1 MAKRIEKVSFTLD
14 KLLSKRGLGGRL
26 KEYRVF
32 GQWEKIVGKVIAR
45 HARPQS
51 VRGKRLSVIVDS
63 NAWMQQLSMLKPD
76 IIQKVNRSMGKDAIA
91 GITLKL
97 GEVAVS
103 ETPSRE
109 RRVPV
114 RLSNEEKIKVEE
126 YVKNVQDDEA
136 REVIKRVIEK
146 DMMIRKKK
154 T

>member
-1 MAKRIEKVSFTLD
+1 MTASSFRRGEPD
-14 KLLSKRGLGGRL
+14 RRGSRRHFLS
-26 KEYRVF
+26 
-32 GQWEKIVGKVIAR
+32 
-45 HARPQS
+45 
-51 VRGKRLSVIVDS
+51 
-63 NAWMQQLSMLKPD
+63 
-76 IIQKVNRSMGKDAIA
+76 
-91 GITLKL
+91 KL

>member
-1 MAKRIEKVSFTLD
+1 
-14 KLLSKRGLGGRL
+14 
-26 KEYRVF
+26 
-32 GQWEKIVGKVIAR
+32 
-45 HARPQS
+45 
-51 VRGKRLSVIVDS
+51 
-63 NAWMQQLSMLKPD
+63 MQQLSMLKPD

-97 GEVAVS
+97 GEIAVS